1 VAQDHG
7 AAERAEDNFESDC
20 PRERRILRAED
31 IRRYRT
37 LEGEA
42 ERIDLNSVVDP
53 FWEDVPALIEQG
65 AFGLPLDVGMLKC
78 VAFVSTEG
86 GILAKLL
93 ALMLSLQLCLAGC
106 AIRGVGGANQRG
118 ERLAIERGKLSETT
132 NPIAR
137 TKSYIVISDL
147 LLSFASDAV
156 REQAHDDVVN
166 LLNEYVRTIRTAQET
181 IVNSERPPA
190 RQPLGY
196 TELEVALRRQ
206 VKTLQD
212 LRTKVDAAD
221 QGTVDQVV
229 QVAASIREE
238 LSNMV
243 SRSAIEN

>member
-1 VAQDHG
+1 MRPH
-7 AAERAEDNFESDC
+7 
-20 PRERRILRAED
+20 
-31 IRRYRT
+31 
-37 LEGEA
+37 
-42 ERIDLNSVVDP
+42 
-53 FWEDVPALIEQG
+53 
-65 AFGLPLDVGMLKC
+65 
-78 VAFVSTEG
+78 FVSTEG
-86 GILAKLL
+86 GILVKLL

-106 AIRGVGGANQRG
+106 AMRGLGGSSANQRG

-166 LLNEYVRTIRTAQET
+166 LLNEYVRTIRTARET

-190 RQPLGY
+190 RQPQGY
-196 TELEVALRRQ
+196 TELEGALRRQ

-212 LRTKVDAAD
+212 LRTKVDVAD
-221 QGTVDQVV
+221 QGTVDQAI
-229 QVAASIREE
+229 QVASSIREG

-243 SRSAIEN
+243 SRSAVDN